1 MPSFPIL
8 IVVLASLGLLV
19 ACDEPRQPSV
29 NLYRA
34 VQSGDLDQIKRHLFW
49 NTDINQP
56 GPDGDY
62 PLHVAV
68 SQGQV
73 AIARALLKAGARLDV
88 RDARGRTPLH
98 VALANGK
105 VQTAQLLLQQG
116 ADDDLQTLLFEL
128 AESQALDPDTI
139 ELLIA
144 RGVDLNATNA
154 QGRPPLHL
162 AVAAD
167 DVKLAK
173 QLISAGAEVNLT
185 DRHGTSALDIAQEQ
199 DQSTM
204 ITLLE
209 QYGAERSR

>member
-1 MPSFPIL
+1 MPSLPIP
-8 IVVLASLGLLV
+8 IIVLASLGLLV
-19 ACDEPRQPSV
+19 ACDEPRPPSV

-49 NTDINQP
+49 KTEINQP

-68 SQGQV
+68 SQGRV
-73 AIARALLKAGARLDV
+73 VIARALLKEGARLDV
-88 RDARGRTPLH
+88 RDTRGRTPLH

-105 VQTAQLLLQQG
+105 VQSAELLLREG
-116 ADDDLQTLLFEL
+116 ADDDLQALLFEL
-128 AESQALDPDTI
+128 AEVQALDPDTI
-139 ELLIA
+139 ELLTA

-173 QLISAGAEVNLT
+173 QLISAGADVNLT
-185 DRHGTSALDIAQEQ
+185 DSNGTSALEIALEQ

-204 ITLLE
+204 IILLK